1 MSFDLATL
9 LSLLPGWPFRLDNSF
24 WVALLLVVAP
34 LAGEAVFRYLR
45 WPRIV
50 GYTLVGLFASAA
62 SFDTSG
68 LRLSG
73 VFHRAME
80 VALAVLLFELGS
92 RINPR
97 WLLANPW
104 LVATSLAEAGL
115 TFVAV
120 YAVGASLGL
129 GVGSSVAVATVC
141 MVSSPAVIMRV
152 TAELNA
158 RGQVTER
165 LLLLSALS
173 TVYAVVTIHILLGVL
188 QGMKTGDPWDA
199 AQLPLATFATSF
211 VLALVLA
218 FAVGLAQR
226 KLDLRDENGALLLL
240 GLLFLTLALVHL
252 LGASPLLVPL
262 LAGIVLRTRDARPRL
277 WPRHFGT
284 AGGALVVLLFVVNGM
299 AVDWRLIAA
308 GGVAALVLLVLRAGA
323 KIGAAVL
330 LGRRS
335 GLSLRQS
342 AALGV
347 ALLPMSGVA
356 FLLTASLHAAF
367 PEFGTRVASALAGA
381 ITVMEIVGPLLT
393 QWALK
398 ACREATFNGT
408 GGQHA

>member
-1 MSFDLATL
+1 MTLDLSFI
-9 LSLLPGWPFRLDNSF
+9 PGWPLRPDNAF

-34 LAGEAVFRYLR
+34 LAGEAVFRFLR

-68 LRLSG
+68 FQMSTGFR
-73 VFHRAME
+73 RALE

-92 RINPR
+92 RINLR

-115 TFVAV
+115 TFVV
-120 YAVGASLGL
+120 VLSMGSYLGL
-129 GVGSSVAVATVC
+129 GIGSSAAVAAVC

-152 TAELNA
+152 TAEMNA

-165 LLLLSALS
+165 LLLLSALN
-173 TVYAVVTIHILLGVL
+173 TVYAVVAIHMLLGIL
-188 QGMKTGDPWDA
+188 GQLHTANPWDA
-199 AQLPLATFATSF
+199 IIQPLWAVVASL
-211 VLALVLA
+211 VLALLLA
-218 FAVGLAQR
+218 VAVGIVQR
-226 KLDLRDENGALLLL
+226 KLDLRDENSALLLL
-240 GLLFLTLALVHL
+240 GLLFLTLAVTQIAE
-252 LGASPLLVPL
+252 ASPLLVPL
-262 LAGIVLRTRDARPRL
+262 LAGIVLRSRDPRPRL

-308 GGVAALVLLVLRAGA
+308 GGAAALVLIALRAAA
-323 KIGAAVL
+323 KIAVAVL
-330 LGRRS
+330 FGRLS
-335 GLSLRQS
+335 GLSVRQS
-342 AALGV
+342 TALGV

-381 ITVMEIVGPLLT
+381 LTVMEIVGPLAA

-398 ACREATFNGT
+398 FCREASFT
-408 GGQHA
+408 GVGGNHA

>member
-1 MSFDLATL
+1 MSTDLAML

-34 LAGEAVFRYLR
+34 LAGEAVYRTLR

-50 GYTLVGLFASAA
+50 GYTLVGLLASAA

-68 LRLSG
+68 LRLAG

-97 WLLANPW
+97 WLFANPW

-120 YAVGASLGL
+120 YAVGAFLGL

-152 TAELNA
+152 TAEMNA

-173 TVYAVVTIHILLGVL
+173 TVYAVVAIHILLGVL

-199 AQLPLATFATSF
+199 AQLPLATFLTSF

-240 GLLFLTLALVHL
+240 GLLFLTLALVQL
-252 LGASPLLVPL
+252 TGASPLLVPL
-262 LAGIVLRTRDARPRL
+262 LA
-277 WPRHFGT
+277 
-284 AGGALVVLLFVVNGM
+284 
-299 AVDWRLIAA
+299 AVQM
-308 GGVAALVLLVLRAGA
+308 LLV
-323 KIGAAVL
+323 
-330 LGRRS
+330 
-335 GLSLRQS
+335 
-342 AALGV
+342 
-347 ALLPMSGVA
+347 
-356 FLLTASLHAAF
+356 
-367 PEFGTRVASALAGA
+367 
-381 ITVMEIVGPLLT
+381 
-393 QWALK
+393 
-398 ACREATFNGT
+398 
-408 GGQHA
+408 